1 MQTMQVP
8 ASAGVPDGSRNQAG
22 GIIQACSRIPGEG
35 AAAVQ
40 ALPAVS
46 KKRLPPMRASA
57 NPCSPDPRCAA
68 WCSLFSFFFFVIAV
82 LICVFGLL
90 KTLFIIIFTL
100 AGFFVGAFLLGD
112 ESRFKKLLDRILP
125 PGRVR

>member
-1 MQTMQVP
+1 MERLL
-8 ASAGVPDGSRNQAG
+8 SKIFEKLKNIKAGA
-22 GIIQACSRIPGEG
+22 
-35 AAAVQ
+35 
-40 ALPAVS
+40 
-46 KKRLPPMRASA
+46 
-57 NPCSPDPRCAA
+57 
-68 WCSLFSFFFFVIAV
+68 LFSFFFFVIAV

-112 ESRFKKLLDRILP
+112 ENRFKKLLDRILP